1 MENETTATEASTYEQ
16 TTVVAEIFARLMA
29 DANKL
34 LREQQEAMQRQMDA
48 SSNAMSLML
57 KDTMLNICA
66 STGVAYE
73 TVMPM
78 ANNKAM
84 ALDSNGHTD
93 DTEGGSTD

>member
-1 MENETTATEASTYEQ
+1 MTTENKETIIDEQ
-16 TTVVAEIFARLMA
+16 ETVVAEIFARLMA

-84 ALDSNGHTD
+84 ALDANGHTD